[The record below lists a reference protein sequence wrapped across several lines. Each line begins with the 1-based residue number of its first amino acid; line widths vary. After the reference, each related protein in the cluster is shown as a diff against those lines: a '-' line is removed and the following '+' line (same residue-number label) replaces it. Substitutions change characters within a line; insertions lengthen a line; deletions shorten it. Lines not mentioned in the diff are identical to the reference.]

1 MCCVVVDYLETW
13 RMRRP
18 SHQLGRNTT
27 GGKKNTYIQKLESLI
42 IFILTVWPRDVS
54 PQRIRMAID
63 DFLNSLSLF
72 QQLEGHKRSL
82 ISRVFEAG
90 FSTSNDVKLVVCELQ
105 SLMDSHCDRQ

>member
-1 MCCVVVDYLETW
+1 MDIHNNIYQE
-13 RMRRP
+13 
-18 SHQLGRNTT
+18 
-27 GGKKNTYIQKLESLI
+27 KYIYARLQKLESLVTL
-42 IFILTVWPRDVS
+42 ILTVWARDVS

-90 FSTSNDVKLVVCELQ
+90 LSTSNDVKLVVCEFQ

>member
-1 MCCVVVDYLETW
+1 
-13 RMRRP
+13 MRRP
-18 SHQLGRNTT
+18 SHELGRNTT
-27 GGKKNTYIQKLESLI
+27 EKKYIYSCLQKLESLVTL
-42 IFILTVWPRDVS
+42 ILTVWPGDVS

-90 FSTSNDVKLVVCELQ
+90 LSTRNDVKLVVCELQ